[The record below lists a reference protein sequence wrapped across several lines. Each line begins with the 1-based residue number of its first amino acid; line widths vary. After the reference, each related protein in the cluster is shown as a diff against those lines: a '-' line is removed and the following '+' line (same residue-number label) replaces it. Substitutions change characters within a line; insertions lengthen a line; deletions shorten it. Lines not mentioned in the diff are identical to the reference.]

1 MRSEALLLSLF
12 DRLGDSGSEKGSEHS
27 PSGGRAGPKNRAESS
42 LRSESAD
49 SAACWEDA
57 EWSTI
62 THSPGSTE
70 LFLPQGRNPP
80 RSA

>member
-1 MRSEALLLSLF
+1 MRSEALLLSL
-12 DRLGDSGSEKGSEHS
+12 LDSETVAQRSEHS
-27 PSGGRAGPKNRAESS
+27 PSGGRAGPKNRASP
-42 LRSESAD
+42 RSGPRVLTPLPAGQVPSA
-49 SAACWEDA
+49 SAV
-57 EWSTI
+57 